1 MSIEDMAPHDADL
14 IAYIDGVLPEKE
26 RVLLERR
33 LAQDPALKARL
44 DALAAGSRSF
54 RESYDALNAHAPT
67 ARLEAMLARSLAAT
81 PAQGAGEVANDNEQ
95 RSGWRLPPAAIA
107 AGLAL
112 FLFGAAAGHYTA
124 PWWPFGDS
132 HHADQETPDA
142 WRTKVADYWG
152 LTTSQTLL
160 EMPNDTASTQRDLSV
175 ATRKLG
181 FPLTPEQVALPVQDL
196 KRVELFHYDNA
207 PLVELAY
214 FDELN
219 GPIAFCIFANN
230 PGTVTP
236 PQLEQRKG
244 FNVVYWSDTKRSY
257 MVIGHGPDEIMQKIG
272 NILAQKVA
280 A

>member
-1 MSIEDMAPHDADL
+1 MSVEDMGPEDANL
-14 IAYIDGVLPEKE
+14 IAYLDGALPEKE
-26 RVLLERR
+26 RALVERH
-33 LAQDPALKARL
+33 LAQDPALKVRL
-44 DALAAGSRSF
+44 DALAAGSRPF

-67 ARLEAMLARSLAAT
+67 ARLEAMLAQSLASV
-81 PAQGAGEVANDNEQ
+81 PAPVANGNEP
-95 RSGWRLPPAAIA
+95 RSAWRLPPAAIA

-112 FLFGAAAGHYTA
+112 FLIGTGIGHYTPA
-124 PWWPFGDS
+124 QWWPLGP
-132 HHADQETPDA
+132 AQQAEQETPDA
-142 WRTKVADYWG
+142 WRTKVAQYWG

-160 EMPNDTASTQRDLSV
+160 EMPSDTASTQRALSV

-181 FPLTPEQVALPVQDL
+181 FPLTPEQVALPVQPL

-230 PGTVTP
+230 PGTVTQ

-244 FNVVYWSDTKRSY
+244 FNVVYWSDAKRSY

-272 NILAQKVA
+272 NILAKQVA
-280 A
+280 T